1 MATKGTPTPFTAPQQ
16 RVDLTCPPAKGAA
29 PWRVRRRHVPRPF
42 RDCRFSRKRG
52 RIGKTDGMTENEPF
66 EDPELPRDA
75 RLSSLDERLKRAQA
89 VEAERAGKGV
99 ATPQSG
105 QAQGLR
111 ILSVLVSYP
120 LGCALIGYVIDRLA
134 GKQGIWVVM
143 LFVGF
148 GVAMWEVWKT
158 AQKSP

>member
-1 MATKGTPTPFTAPQQ
+1 MA
-16 RVDLTCPPAKGAA
+16 
-29 PWRVRRRHVPRPF
+29 
-42 RDCRFSRKRG
+42 
-52 RIGKTDGMTENEPF
+52 ENEPF

-89 VEAERAGKGV
+89 AEAERAGKGEPQ
-99 ATPQSG
+99 TPSG

-134 GKQGIWVVM
+134 GKQGIWVAM
-143 LFVGF
+143 LFLGF
-148 GVAMWEVWKT
+148 GVAMWEVWKI
-158 AQKSP
+158 AQKSS

>member
-1 MATKGTPTPFTAPQQ
+1 MA
-16 RVDLTCPPAKGAA
+16 
-29 PWRVRRRHVPRPF
+29 
-42 RDCRFSRKRG
+42 
-52 RIGKTDGMTENEPF
+52 ENEPF

-75 RLSSLDERLKRAQA
+75 RLSSLDERLRRAQSA
-89 VEAERAGKGV
+89 EAERAGKG
-99 ATPQSG
+99 TPTSQAG

-134 GKQGIWVVM
+134 GKQGIWVAM

-148 GVAMWEVWKT
+148 GVAMWEVWKIS
-158 AQKSP
+158 QRSS